1 MICGFRDKDA
11 AAIFARRFVRRL
23 KGIEQAAYNRLK
35 RLDAARRL
43 ADLRAIPGNH
53 LEALKA
59 DRKGQYSI
67 RINDRWRICF
77 RWIEGEGAH
86 DVEIVDYH

>member
-23 KGIEQAAYNRLK
+23 KGIEQAAYKRLK
-35 RLDAARRL
+35 RLDAAQRL

-59 DRKGQYSI
+59 DRKGQYSNSRLSTQVNCWQKI
-67 RINDRWRICF
+67 SAMR
-77 RWIEGEGAH
+77 ESA
-86 DVEIVDYH
+86 